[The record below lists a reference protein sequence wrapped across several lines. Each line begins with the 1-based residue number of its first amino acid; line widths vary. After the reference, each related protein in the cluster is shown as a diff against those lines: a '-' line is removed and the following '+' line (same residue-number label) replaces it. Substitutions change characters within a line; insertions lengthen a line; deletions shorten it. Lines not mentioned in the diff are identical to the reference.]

1 MGNKDP
7 RSSASKESYLQALYQ
22 LALAK
27 AGMMMPK
34 EIRNCYINYQEVLY
48 CNSYEASHSTTV
60 KNLKLRP
67 EMLITQVSQGCGVPN
82 PPKLTRSAVVTVAD
96 H

>member
-1 MGNKDP
+1 
-7 RSSASKESYLQALYQ
+7 
-22 LALAK
+22 
-27 AGMMMPK
+27 MMLPK
-34 EIRNCYINYQEVLY
+34 EMRNCYINYQEVLY
-48 CNSYEASHSTTV
+48 SYEASHSATV

-67 EMLITQVSQGCGVPN
+67 EMPITQVSQGCGVPN